1 MTYELGLKFE
11 AASEEEARLIA
22 EYMLLAIVNRNSE
35 TGNVFDVNSDLSI
48 NIPQVYQV
56 LRELGA

>member
-1 MTYELGLKFE
+1 MVYELGLKFE
-11 AASEEEARLIA
+11 ADSEEEGRLIA